1 MNIKVTPPVLIAM
14 SETTAT
20 RQKLGEY
27 DVTPVC
33 RNLKIYLECIKTPK
47 LHFSE
52 DRRYFS
58 GVRDLAFASI
68 RISSVPFRKSNGT
81 SFVRKG
87 KGTSEAV

>member
-1 MNIKVTPPVLIAM
+1 MNNKVTPPVLIAM

-33 RNLKIYLECIKTPK
+33 RNLKIYSECIKTPK

-68 RISSVPFRKSNGT
+68 WISY
-81 SFVRKG
+81 SF
-87 KGTSEAV
+87 